1 MTNHPWLVPESRRP
15 ADRLIINDNY
25 LLASMMCPTH
35 LDVDNGC
42 AYHVDNCRAFARRMR
57 KIALRSLL
65 LKFTA
70 KDQPPNQPF
79 AILSQFR
86 RQESPSIAGS
96 LMPGSLL
103 RVVSSPWC
111 RASAAAWATEQI
123 SRCRLLACR
132 GSDGKDLWT
141 RIYPGKT
148 AAPWRPMAEQPVALT
163 LRVADVTKGHANF
176 IGGIPWQIIH
186 QLKNAIGKVSNGARA
201 TSKSNQNC
209 ARL

>member
-86 RQESPSIAGS
+86 RQESPSIAGL

-103 RVVSSPWC
+103 RVVHLHG
-111 RASAAAWATEQI
+111 AAPARRPGQLN
-123 SRCRLLACR
+123 R
-132 GSDGKDLWT
+132 
-141 RIYPGKT
+141 YPG
-148 AAPWRPMAEQPVALT
+148 ADYSHAEAPMAKISGQE
-163 LRVADVTKGHANF
+163 F
-176 IGGIPWQIIH
+176 IRGKPPRHGDPWLNS
-186 QLKNAIGKVSNGARA
+186 QLH
-201 TSKSNQNC
+201 
-209 ARL
+209 